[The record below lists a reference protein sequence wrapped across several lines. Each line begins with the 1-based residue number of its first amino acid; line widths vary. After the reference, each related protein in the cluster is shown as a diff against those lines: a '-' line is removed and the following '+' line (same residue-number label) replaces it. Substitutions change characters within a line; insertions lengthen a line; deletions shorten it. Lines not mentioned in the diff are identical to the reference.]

1 MQQPIYDREDQYK
14 QIAPMILPDETLFAV
29 FDCKGVGTGFIGI
42 TNKRLLFYDKV
53 FLKKRKALVS
63 VPYRMVTAV
72 GSVDQGRGVFSIGT
86 SSELVVKSGNDEYE
100 FEFRGGDKAQ
110 KAYEL
115 IMREMLQSEPT

>member
-1 MQQPIYDREDQYK
+1 MQQPVYDREDQYK
-14 QIAPMILPDETLFAV
+14 QIAPMILPEETLFAV

-63 VPYRMVTAV
+63 IPYRMVTAV

-86 SSELVVKSGNDEYE
+86 SSELIVKSGNDEYE

-115 IMREMLQSEPT
+115 IMREMLQSEPA